1 MSFRR
6 LLLVLSF
13 LAVFAMALRI
23 SSDSDTWWHLRTG
36 AQILQTGQVPQT
48 DSYSHTRAGAAWLYP
63 SAAWLSEIQM
73 AALFATFGFAGLNL
87 WVAALV
93 TLAFGFVYAAMPRG
107 GLFVRGALLVL
118 AAASSAVYWAARPY
132 LWSFVFSALTLW
144 LLEAARRGQV
154 RRLLWLPLVM
164 LLWANSHPGFIVGFI
179 LLGVYALALS
189 IEWLRTPA
197 RPAFAELWR
206 RQGWLVAAAAAGMLL
221 AVCLNPAGLRMLR
234 YPFDTVGMDVLRSY
248 IQEWQSPNFHEARI
262 WPYAA
267 LFALS
272 LLAMQ
277 YAPTRPS
284 AYDVLLLGVLGAL
297 SLLAG
302 RNIALFSL
310 AAPLVLS
317 RYLPEGLL
325 RAEQRL
331 DTHSPPTR
339 PQALLNSLLLLLA
352 LAALA
357 AKATLTLPAEA
368 NWRALRSQ
376 LPLGAVAYLQS
387 APPRGAMFNSYNWG
401 GYLLWALPGTPV
413 FADGRT
419 DLYGDAVLS
428 EWLAIATA
436 EPGWQS
442 KLAQRQVQTVL
453 LEPSWALS
461 KLLPTVGW
469 QLLYEDEHTR
479 LFERQ

>member
-164 LLWANSHPGFIVGFI
+164 LLWANSHPGFI
-179 LLGVYALALS
+179 
-189 IEWLRTPA
+189 
-197 RPAFAELWR
+197 
-206 RQGWLVAAAAAGMLL
+206 
-221 AVCLNPAGLRMLR
+221 
-234 YPFDTVGMDVLRSY
+234 
-248 IQEWQSPNFHEARI
+248 
-262 WPYAA
+262 
-267 LFALS
+267 
-272 LLAMQ
+272 
-277 YAPTRPS
+277 
-284 AYDVLLLGVLGAL
+284 
-297 SLLAG
+297 
-302 RNIALFSL
+302 
-310 AAPLVLS
+310 
-317 RYLPEGLL
+317 
-325 RAEQRL
+325 
-331 DTHSPPTR
+331 
-339 PQALLNSLLLLLA
+339 
-352 LAALA
+352 
-357 AKATLTLPAEA
+357 
-368 NWRALRSQ
+368 
-376 LPLGAVAYLQS
+376 
-387 APPRGAMFNSYNWG
+387 
-401 GYLLWALPGTPV
+401 
-413 FADGRT
+413 
-419 DLYGDAVLS
+419 
-428 EWLAIATA
+428 
-436 EPGWQS
+436 
-442 KLAQRQVQTVL
+442 
-453 LEPSWALS
+453 
-461 KLLPTVGW
+461 
-469 QLLYEDEHTR
+469 
-479 LFERQ
+479 